1 MASCGKILDIPEH
14 HFGGECVDGP
24 EPRRVHTLAEL
35 SRELELLRARAAP
48 GSHKTKVSLAELAKR
63 TGEARSTIHSYVT
76 GRYLAPSD
84 VLDRMVTALG
94 ATPAELREWG
104 EAWFRVSADQEIRK
118 RPTET
123 VPRELPA
130 DVPAFTGRAAELA
143 TLDRLLADAGGTTKA
158 VVLSAVAGMAGVG
171 KTALAIHWGR
181 AVTDAFPDGSLYID
195 LRGYDPDEPVRPGDA
210 LARFL
215 RTLGLNG
222 VDIPYD
228 PAERAARYRTL
239 LDGRRM
245 LIILDNARNT
255 EQVRPL
261 LPGTASCFVI
271 VTSRDRLS
279 GLVSR
284 HGAHRIDLDPLPAAD
299 ATALLRTLVGHRTD
313 VDPASTNLLA
323 TYCARLPLALR
334 VAAESAVARPALSVA
349 SLAGELADEHRRLE
363 LLAAGDD
370 PRTAVRTVF
379 SWSYDHLPATAARMF
394 RLLGLHPGTEI
405 TVTAAAR
412 LSASGPTEAERWLD
426 TLADAH
432 LVQPT
437 RHGYRM
443 HDLVRAWARERAA
456 TGEPEADRH
465 AAVTRLLDYYLHTAT
480 AAVKLLYPHERRPQL
495 AIAAPV
501 PVADEPTA
509 RDWLSTERANLAAI
523 TVHAAR
529 HGWPRHAIQLSAVLH
544 RHLYLAAD
552 HTTAQTL
559 HEHALAAARRHGA
572 PADQA
577 RALHDLGSTLASV
590 AEYDQAVELLE
601 RALALHRN
609 AGDRAS
615 EARAL
620 SNLGTT
626 FWRSA
631 RYDHA
636 ATHLEQAVAIYHDV
650 NDPAGEVRAR
660 LNLAATFWRSGRY
673 EPALDHLQR
682 VLAWSDRLGIR
693 EGQVLAL
700 GGLGAVG
707 WRQGRYAEAVA
718 MLSRAC
724 VLAVE
729 SGDRFGESI
738 ARTQLGAA
746 RGRTGAHDEAVEHIE
761 RAVTLWR
768 ESGDRDGHADAL
780 ANLGDVHN
788 LAGRY
793 EAAATCHYEAL
804 RLFRAC
810 GDRTGLAMA
819 WNGLAETARAT
830 AAPARALSA
839 HEQARTFAES
849 VDDRVQLARAH
860 HGAGH
865 VHLVLGDLAE
875 CRAQWRRALALY
887 DEQGA
892 PEAGEILAAMP

>member
-1 MASCGKILDIPEH
+1 ME
-14 HFGGECVDGP
+14 GP
-24 EPRRVHTLAEL
+24 EPRRIQTLAEL
-35 SRELELLRARAAP
+35 SLELELLRARAAP
-48 GSHKTKVSLAELAKR
+48 GSRKTKVSLAELAKR
-63 TGEARSTIHSYVT
+63 VGEPRSTIHSYVT
-76 GRYLAPSD
+76 GRYLAPPE
-84 VLDRMVTALG
+84 VLDRMVAALG

-104 EAWFRVSADQEIRK
+104 EAWFRVSADLEVRK
-118 RPTET
+118 HPSET

-130 DVPAFTGRAAELA
+130 DVPAFTGRAVELA
-143 TLDRLLADAGGTTKA
+143 ALDRLLDDSGRDTRA

-171 KTALAIHWGR
+171 KTALAVHWGR

-215 RTLGLNG
+215 RTLGPHG
-222 VDIPYD
+222 ADIPYD

-261 LPGTASCFVI
+261 LPGAASCFVI

-284 HGAHRIDLDPLPAAD
+284 HGARRIDLDLLPATD
-299 ATALLRTLVGHRTD
+299 ATALLRRLVGRRID
-313 VDPASTNLLA
+313 ADPASADRLA
-323 TYCARLPLALR
+323 AYCARLPLALR
-334 VAAESAVARPALSVA
+334 VAAESAVARPGMALA

-363 LLAAGDD
+363 LLQAGDD
-370 PRTAVRTVF
+370 PRTAIRTVF
-379 SWSYDHLPATAARMF
+379 SWSYDHLPAQAARMF
-394 RLLGLHPGTEI
+394 RLLGLHPGTAI

-412 LSASGPTEAERWLD
+412 LCATGATEAERMLD

-443 HDLVRAWARERAA
+443 HDLVRAWARERAT
-456 TGEPEADRH
+456 TGEAETDRR
-465 AAVTRLLDYYLHTAT
+465 AALTRLLDYYLHTA
-480 AAVKLLYPHERRPQL
+480 AVAVKLLYPHERSPQL
-495 AIAAPV
+495 AITAPV

-509 RDWLSTERANLAAI
+509 RHWLATERANLAAI

-552 HTTAQTL
+552 FTTAQTL

-572 PADQA
+572 PEEQA

-590 AEYDQAVELLE
+590 AEYDQAVDLLE
-601 RALALHRN
+601 RALALHRE
-609 AGDRAS
+609 AGDRAR

-626 FWRSA
+626 YWRSA
-631 RYDHA
+631 RYDRA
-636 ATHLEQAVAIYHDV
+636 ATHLERAVAIYHDV

-673 EPALDHLQR
+673 PRAVDHLHW
-682 VLAWSDRLGIR
+682 VLALSDRLGIR

-718 MLSRAC
+718 LLSRAC

-729 SGDRFGESI
+729 AGDRFGESI
-738 ARTQLGAA
+738 ARMQLGAA
-746 RGRTGAHDEAVEHIE
+746 RGRTGAHDEAVEHLE

-780 ANLGDVHN
+780 TNLGDVHN
-788 LAGRY
+788 LAGRH
-793 EAAATCHYEAL
+793 ETAATCHYEAL

-819 WNGLAETARAT
+819 WNGLGETASAT
-830 AAPARALSA
+830 AAPARALGA
-839 HEQARTFAES
+839 HEQARTFAVEA
-849 VDDRVQLARAH
+849 DDLVQLARAH
-860 HGAGH
+860 HGTGH
-865 VHLVLGDLAE
+865 VHLALGDVAG
-875 CRAQWRRALALY
+875 CRTQWRLAVALY

-892 PEAGEILAAMP
+892 PEAERIRGAMP